1 MHGTREY
8 DFLQVAPFLHQVF
21 DRVAVGNAHYILLD
35 DRPLVEVRRDIM
47 ASGADQPNATL
58 KSLVVWLGAYERG
71 QAGNDEY

>member
-1 MHGTREY
+1 
-8 DFLQVAPFLHQVF
+8 
-21 DRVAVGNAHYILLD
+21 VGNAHYILLD